1 MATILL
7 IDDDEAFR
15 LVLKTVLTR
24 SDHEVPDVRTGM
36 EAMTICEQRIP
47 DLVITDLVMPE
58 REGLETI
65 IALRQLAPDVP
76 IIAIS
81 GAGGSDAG
89 IYLKIARRLG
99 ARRTLAKPFGPE
111 AILQAIDDVLAPV

>member
-7 IDDDEAFR
+7 IDDDDAFR
-15 LVLKTVLTR
+15 HVLKTVLIR
-24 SDHEVPDVRTGM
+24 SDHEVKDARNGM
-36 EAMTICEQRIP
+36 EAMAFCERVIP
-47 DLVITDLVMPE
+47 DVVITDLVMPE

-65 IALRQLAPDVP
+65 IALRQIAPDVP

-81 GAGGSDAG
+81 GAGGCEAG

-99 ARRTLAKPFGPE
+99 ARQTLAKPFDSAE
-111 AILQAIDDVLAPV
+111 ILRAIDDALATV